1 MTGGGDDFHAPAEGS
16 WATFSLGDE
25 TFAIAAEHVHEIL
38 SSQPLTPV
46 PLAPNHILGL
56 LNLRGQVMPAIDLGR
71 RLSIPPSSGRRR
83 PSLIVLKTSD
93 GLVAILVD
101 AIGDVMD
108 LASGSWRPAP
118 ETLGG
123 HQRTCI
129 FGICPLDERMLLGLR
144 VEAIDPPLEGSP
156 SGGRT

>member
-1 MTGGGDDFHAPAEGS
+1 VSGGDFHGPPEGS
-16 WATFSLGDE
+16 WATFNLGDE

-38 SSQPLTPV
+38 TSEPLTPV
-46 PLAPNHILGL
+46 PLAPHHILGL

-71 RLSIPPSSGRRR
+71 RLGIAASSNRRR
-83 PSLIVLKTSD
+83 PSLIVLKNPE

-108 LASGSWRPAP
+108 LAAGSWRPVP

-123 HQRTCI
+123 HQRTCL
-129 FGICPLDERMLLGLR
+129 FGICPLEGRMLLGLR
-144 VEAIDPPLEGSP
+144 VEAIDPAPEGNP
-156 SGGRT
+156 SGVRT